1 MFSYRH
7 AFHAGNHA
15 DVLKHIVLLECLEL
29 LMQKETGLMLI
40 DTHAGAG
47 IYELDDGYASVSGE
61 SLEGIFKLKQ
71 YVNNQDN
78 IPRIVERYL
87 NTIEKFNRQYQHSSQ
102 LYPGSPALIAQALR
116 PVDKL
121 RLFELHPTDIPLLEQ
136 NINKLHVGRQT
147 QILTKDGFDGL
158 KAFLPPPTRRGLAL
172 IDPSYEDKT
181 DYPHLISTIED
192 ALKRFA
198 TGTYAI
204 WYPHL
209 SRIDSQEIPKK
220 LQQIEVA
227 GKSISWLHVMLQVKS
242 PLEGSGLYASGMF
255 VINPPW
261 KLKVALED
269 SMEFICDALAQDD
282 SAHFVLES
290 YIP

>member
-15 DVLKHIVLLECLEL
+15 DVLKHIVLLECLNL
-29 LMQKETGLMLI
+29 MMQKETGLMLI

-47 IYELDDGYASVSGE
+47 IYELEDGYASVSGE
-61 SLEGIFKLKQ
+61 SLYGISKLKE
-71 YVNNQDN
+71 YVKNQASA
-78 IPRIVERYL
+78 PHLVEQYL
-87 NTIEKFNRQYQHSSQ
+87 NTIEKFNRQYHNTST
-102 LYPGSPALIAQALR
+102 LYPGSPALIAEALR

-121 RLFELHPTDIPLLEQ
+121 RLFELHPTDIPLLEE
-136 NINKLHVGRQT
+136 NINQLHVGRQT
-147 QILTKDGFDGL
+147 QILAKDGFDGL

-172 IDPSYEDKT
+172 IDPSYEDKN
-181 DYPHLISTIED
+181 DYHRLNEVIED

-209 SRIDSQEIPKK
+209 SRIDSQEVPKK
-220 LQQIEVA
+220 LKQIEVA
-227 GKSISWLHVMLQVKS
+227 GKPISWLHVMLQVKS
-242 PLEGSGLYASGMF
+242 PTEGSGLYASGMF
-255 VINPPW
+255 IINPPW
-261 KLKVALED
+261 KLKVALEEA
-269 SMEFICDALAQDD
+269 MEYIRDALAQDE

>member
-29 LMQKETGLMLI
+29 IMQKETGVMLI

-47 IYELDDGYASVSGE
+47 IYELEDGFATVSGE
-61 SLEGIFKLKQ
+61 SLEGISKIKEYAKHHANTPQIVKHYLK
-71 YVNNQDN
+71 
-78 IPRIVERYL
+78 I
-87 NTIEKFNRQYQHSSQ
+87 IEKFNRLYQSTSE
-102 LYPGSPALIAQALR
+102 LYPGSPALMAQALR

-121 RLFELHPTDIPLLEQ
+121 RLFELHPSDIPLLEE
-136 NINKLHVGRQT
+136 NINQLHVGRQT
-147 QILTKDGFDGL
+147 QILAKDGFDGL
-158 KAFLPPPTRRGLAL
+158 KAFLPPPTRRGLTL
-172 IDPSYEDKT
+172 IDPSYEDKN
-181 DYPHLISTIED
+181 DYQHLNEIIQD

-209 SRIDSQEIPKK
+209 SRIDSQEVPKK
-220 LQQIEVA
+220 LKQIEVA
-227 GKSISWLHVMLQVKS
+227 GKPISWLHVMLQVKS
-242 PLEGSGLYASGMF
+242 PEEGTGLYASGMF
-255 VINPPW
+255 IINPPW
-261 KLKVALED
+261 KLKASLEE
-269 SMEFICDALAQDD
+269 SMEFIRDALAQDD